1 MSRLRPTQRKIV
13 YTIRELAEL
22 MGMPKKRTVL
32 IMRSNGVKTHWA
44 GPARIVTLAALDQ
57 AMPDLVDSIRY
68 RSGDDE

>member
-1 MSRLRPTQRKIV
+1 MGRLRPTSRQIV

-22 MGMPKKRTVL
+22 MGVPKKRVVL

-44 GPARIVTLAALDQ
+44 GPARIVTLGALDS

-68 RSGDDE
+68 RSGDD